1 MTGVSTSLTLERGY
15 LSNLR
20 DTGAIF
26 EQHPEEGQ
34 EAQFKGSVVVYKGN
48 NVEEVRGIIHKD
60 IYATSGVWDLEKVQ
74 IFPVR
79 CLPFHFLASR

>member
-1 MTGVSTSLTLERGY
+1 MEVSTNLTLKRSY

-20 DTGAIF
+20 DAGAIF

-34 EAQFKGSVVVYKGN
+34 EAQFKGSVVVYTGD
-48 NVEEVRGIIHKD
+48 NVEEVRSIIRKD

-79 CLPFHFLASR
+79 CLQFHFLASY